1 MFNCYFGKPIPTI
14 QQSQQSNN
22 LNNPTISTIQ
32 QSNNHIIMA
41 TKKRKNTLIFVIVGV
56 LAILVIAAIIKSK
69 NRTTGEKVEIEKAEL
84 RTIRE
89 TVEASGKVFPK
100 TEVKISSDVSGE
112 IVELYVQEGDS
123 VTSGQVL
130 ARVDPEAYNSQVE
143 RAQAGVNSS
152 KSALANARSQIEAS
166 KAQRDQI
173 EAQLLNARD
182 IHKRNEKLFKE
193 GVISEQDF
201 EASLTNVRTLESNLK
216 ASDAN
221 IRSAQQSAQSAE
233 FQIKSAEASL
243 KEIST
248 SLKRTTI
255 YASMSGIVSKLN
267 VEKGERVVGT
277 SMMAGTE
284 ILRIADLKV
293 MEVQVEVTENDL
305 PRIALGQMADIEIDA
320 YLDRT
325 FKGKVVEIAHTANN
339 LVSAAGAVNLTSDQV
354 TNFVIKIDIDP
365 ESYRD
370 LVKPGKPY
378 PFRPGMS
385 ASVEIYTKTVENVVS
400 VPIQAVSTRD
410 KEKKKEEGEAK
421 TVSQT
426 SAKDN
431 IMEVVFVK
439 MPGDTV
445 DMREVK
451 TGIQDND
458 YIEIVSGVKEGEDVV
473 KGPYAVVSKKLKR
486 GTAVTLETEQDK
498 KKEDDKKEIQ
508 VD

>member
-1 MFNCYFGKPIPTI
+1 M
-14 QQSQQSNN
+14 SV
-22 LNNPTISTIQ
+22 
-32 QSNNHIIMA
+32 
-41 TKKRKNTLIFVIVGV
+41 KKRKNILIYSLLGLV
-56 LAILVIAAIIKSK
+56 AILIVAAVIKSK
-69 NRTTGEKVEIEKAEL
+69 NRDTGEKVEIEKAEL

-166 KAQRDQI
+166 KAQREQI
-173 EAQLLNARD
+173 EAQLLNARE

-201 EASLTNVRTLESNLK
+201 EASLTSVRTLESNLK

-233 FQIKSAEASL
+233 FQIKSSEATL

-284 ILRIADLKV
+284 ILRIADLKE

-305 PRIALGQMADIEIDA
+305 PRIALGQTADIEIDA
-320 YLDRT
+320 YLDRK
-325 FKGKVVEIAHTANN
+325 FKGTIVEIAHTANN
-339 LVSAAGAVNLTSDQV
+339 LMGNTGSVNLTSDQV
-354 TNFVIKIDIDP
+354 TNFVVTIDIDP
-365 ESYRD
+365 ASYKD

-385 ASVEIYTKTVENVVS
+385 TSVEIYTKTVENVVS
-400 VPIQAVSTRD
+400 VPIQAVTTRD
-410 KEKKKEEGEAK
+410 KEKKKKEGEAK

-426 SAKDN
+426 TSDDD
-431 IMEVVFVK
+431 IMEVIFVK

-445 DMREVK
+445 QMQEVK
-451 TGIQDND
+451 TGVQDND
-458 YIEIVSGVKEGEDVV
+458 FIEITSGLKDGEEVV
-473 KGPYAVVSKKLKR
+473 KGPYAAVSKKLKQ
-486 GTAVTLETEQDK
+486 GSEIAIETEADK
-498 KKEDDKKEIQ
+498 KKKAEKEKEAAN
-508 VD
+508 D

>member
-1 MFNCYFGKPIPTI
+1 M
-14 QQSQQSNN
+14 SN
-22 LNNPTISTIQ
+22 
-32 QSNNHIIMA
+32 
-41 TKKRKNTLIFVIVGV
+41 KKKKNTLIYILFG
-56 LAILVIAAIIKSK
+56 AIALLTIGAVIKSM
-69 NRTTGEKVEIEKAEL
+69 NRETGEKVEVEKAEL

-112 IVELYVQEGDS
+112 IVELLVQEGDS
-123 VTSGQVL
+123 VTAGQVL

-166 KAQRDQI
+166 KAQREQI
-173 EAQLLNARD
+173 EAQLKNARD
-182 IHKRNEKLFKE
+182 IHERNEKLFKE
-193 GVISEQDF
+193 GVISQQDF
-201 EASLTNVRTLESNLK
+201 DASQTNLRTLESNLK
-216 ASDAN
+216 ASQAN
-221 IRSAQQSAQSAE
+221 IRSAQQSAESAE

-255 YASMSGIVSKLN
+255 YATMSGIVSKLN

-320 YLDRT
+320 YLNRT
-325 FKGKVVEIAHTANN
+325 FKGKIVEIAHTASN

-354 TNFVIKIDIDP
+354 TNFVVKIDIDP

-370 LVKPGKPY
+370 LATLGKPY

-385 ASVEIYTKTVENVVS
+385 ASVEIYTKTVEGVVS
-400 VPIQAVSTRD
+400 VPIQSVSTRD
-410 KEKKKEEGEAK
+410 RKQSKEEDDAQ
-421 TVSQT
+421 SFL
-426 SAKDN
+426 KDN
-431 IMEVVFVK
+431 VMEVVFVK
-439 MPGDTV
+439 MHGDTV

-451 TGIQDND
+451 TGVQDND
-458 YIEIVSGVKEGEDVV
+458 FIEILSGVKEGEEIV
-473 KGPYAVVSKKLKR
+473 KGPYAAVSKALR
-486 GTAVTLETEQDK
+486 QGSQILVDTEKDKPGK
-498 KKEDDKKEIQ
+498 KKK
-508 VD
+508 

>member
-1 MFNCYFGKPIPTI
+1 MAIWLKTALVHLLFTFFQLGSDATQL
-14 QQSQQSNN
+14 QQS
-22 LNNPTISTIQ
+22 I
-32 QSNNHIIMA
+32 NHIAMSN
-41 TKKRKNTLIFVIVGV
+41 KKRKNTLLYIMFGV
-56 LAILVIAAIIKSK
+56 LLILVIAAIIKSRNSK
-69 NRTTGEKVEIEKAEL
+69 TGEKVEVEKAEL

-123 VTSGQVL
+123 VTAGQVL
-130 ARVDPEAYNSQVE
+130 ARIDPEAYNSQVE

-152 KSALANARSQIEAS
+152 KASLANARSQIEAS

-173 EAQLLNARD
+173 QAQLLNARD
-182 IHKRNEKLFKE
+182 IHKRNEKLFQD
-193 GVISEQDF
+193 GVISKQDF
-201 EASLTNVRTLESNLK
+201 EASLTNVKTLESNLS
-216 ASDAN
+216 ASEAN

-233 FQIKSAEASL
+233 YQIKSAEASL

-255 YASMSGIVSKLN
+255 YATMSGIVSKLN

-305 PRIALGQMADIEIDA
+305 PRIALGQNTDIEIDA

-339 LVSAAGAVNLTSDQV
+339 LISATGAVNLTSDQV
-354 TNFVIKIDIDP
+354 TNFIVKIDIDP

-370 LVKPGKPY
+370 LIKPRKPY

-410 KEKKKEEGEAK
+410 KEKPKEGGS
-421 TVSQT
+421 TGTISRS
-426 SAKDN
+426 SAKDD

-451 TGIQDND
+451 TGIQDNN
-458 YIEIVSGVKEGEDVV
+458 YIEIISGVKQGEEVV

-486 GTAVTLETEQDK
+486 GTAVMLETEKDK
-498 KKEDDKKEIQ
+498 MKEQEKKEAETN
-508 VD
+508 